1 MFKAINKLILS
12 IVSIGLSFSFF
23 KKDPYFRFEKNI
35 DNKKESFHNR
45 FKQDTGGRLSYSDFI
60 SDKGSVYFSFY
71 DVSFDNFY
79 YDEYLNLNF
88 QGLDFKDNNSYVRL
102 RTRFKVDKNEIYCSD
117 YTYKENRTS
126 NSSPY
131 INYIVDRKDNFLYIK
146 FVLEEVKDFYKKN
159 KSSIPSTGK
168 KEVRVDINFP
178 KTCNIANAAYCDSK
192 EFRIKAGAKTFNYH
206 DVFAYWKNNERFVV
220 EVDKIHDTWWDYM
233 YPLYL
238 LKAITTSKYGRTI
251 GPIGTE
257 KYTEHIITGIDEN
270 FGDYYYKHELAQNG
284 RFLDYQLSIR
294 FFDERTNLYEAEK
307 DITVRL
313 KSKDDISPRIII
325 DGISADSYTKSIQ
338 VSYDKARDLK
348 MLKDSLLERIEVS
361 DNSMEVL
368 IPNIEIEGF
377 KPMSIEDY
385 VLTIS
390 SKDASENSTLIKKI
404 LQIIDDIPP
413 AITSKVEKIE
423 TTINDRLSEE
433 FILSKFR
440 SVDEIDEELN
450 VYLGRDEYH
459 ENMNYMKAGR
469 YNVEIKAK
477 DKSENETTIIF
488 PITVFESGNENY
500 ILSEGALIVSTD
512 TILEPDE
519 IVDKLIEAGQI
530 DKVEYKE
537 ANIIDGNPIE
547 GNNQVGEYTLKIEI
561 EIVIDDNESRY
572 VYLKIK
578 VVEGKLNDIDNSTDI
593 DNKGDSSGKDIKS
606 DEESTP
612 KSFWQH
618 IVDFFK
624 AIGDFFKNLFGIK

>member
-1 MFKAINKLILS
+1 
-12 IVSIGLSFSFF
+12 
-23 KKDPYFRFEKNI
+23 
-35 DNKKESFHNR
+35 
-45 FKQDTGGRLSYSDFI
+45 
-60 SDKGSVYFSFY
+60 
-71 DVSFDNFY
+71 
-79 YDEYLNLNF
+79 
-88 QGLDFKDNNSYVRL
+88 
-102 RTRFKVDKNEIYCSD
+102 
-117 YTYKENRTS
+117 
-126 NSSPY
+126 
-131 INYIVDRKDNFLYIK
+131 
-146 FVLEEVKDFYKKN
+146 
-159 KSSIPSTGK
+159 
-168 KEVRVDINFP
+168 
-178 KTCNIANAAYCDSK
+178 
-192 EFRIKAGAKTFNYH
+192 
-206 DVFAYWKNNERFVV
+206 
-220 EVDKIHDTWWDYM
+220 M

-238 LKAITTSKYGRTI
+238 LRAITTSRYGRTI
-251 GPIGTE
+251 GPIGNE

-325 DGISADSYTKSIQ
+325 DGISADSYTKPIQ

-368 IPNIEIEGF
+368 IPKIEIEGF

-390 SKDASENSTLIKKI
+390 SKDASENSTLVKKI

-413 AITSKVEKIE
+413 VITSKVEKIE

-477 DKSENETTIIF
+477 DKSENETAIIF
-488 PITVFESGNENY
+488 PITVFGSGNENY

-561 EIVIDDNESRY
+561 VIDDNESRY

-578 VVEGKLNDIDNSTDI
+578 VVEGKLNDIDNSTNI

>member
-1 MFKAINKLILS
+1 MFKVINKLILS

-23 KKDPYFRFEKNI
+23 KKDPCFRFEKNI

-60 SDKGSVYFSFY
+60 SDKGFVYFSFY

-102 RTRFKVDKNEIYCSD
+102 RTRFKVNKNEIYCSD

-178 KTCNIANAAYCDSK
+178 KTCHIANAAYCDSK

-206 DVFAYWKNNERFVV
+206 DVFAYWKNTERFVV

-238 LKAITTSKYGRTI
+238 LRAITSSKYGRAI
-251 GPIGTE
+251 GSIGNE
-257 KYTEHIITGIDEN
+257 KYTEHIITGIYEN

-307 DITVRL
+307 DITIRL
-313 KSKDDISPRIII
+313 MSKDDISPRIII
-325 DGISADSYTKSIQ
+325 DGISADSYTKPIQ

-368 IPNIEIEGF
+368 IPKIEIEGF

-390 SKDASENSTLIKKI
+390 SKDASENSTLVKKI
-404 LQIIDDIPP
+404 IQIIDDIPP
-413 AITSKVEKIE
+413 VITSKVEKIE
-423 TTINDRLSEE
+423 TTINDRLSEK

-477 DKSENETTIIF
+477 DKSENETAIIF
-488 PITVFESGNENY
+488 PITVFGSGNENY

-537 ANIIDGNPIE
+537 ANIIEGNPIE

-561 EIVIDDNESRY
+561 VIDDNESRY
-572 VYLKIK
+572 VYLKVK

-593 DNKGDSSGKDIKS
+593 DNKGDSNGKDIKS

-612 KSFWQH
+612 KSFWQY

>member
-1 MFKAINKLILS
+1 MFKVINKLILS

-23 KKDPYFRFEKNI
+23 KRDPYFRFEKNI

-60 SDKGSVYFSFY
+60 SDKGLVYFSFY

-146 FVLEEVKDFYKKN
+146 FVLEEVKNFYKKN

-178 KTCNIANAAYCDSK
+178 KACHIANAAYCDSK
-192 EFRIKAGAKTFNYH
+192 EFRIKAGAKAIDFH
-206 DVFAYWKNNERFVV
+206 DVFAYWKNYERFVV

-238 LKAITTSKYGRTI
+238 LRAITTSRYGRKI
-251 GPIGTE
+251 GPIGNE

-270 FGDYYYKHELAQNG
+270 FGDYYYKNELAQNG

-294 FFDERTNLYEAEK
+294 FFDERTNLFEAEK

-313 KSKDDISPRIII
+313 MSKDDISPRIII
-325 DGISADSYTKSIQ
+325 DGISADSYTKPIQ

-368 IPNIEIEGF
+368 IPKIEIEGF

-390 SKDASENSTLIKKI
+390 SKDASENSTLVKKI

-413 AITSKVEKIE
+413 VITSKVEKIE

-477 DKSENETTIIF
+477 DKSENETAIIF
-488 PITVFESGNENY
+488 PITVFGSGNENY

-561 EIVIDDNESRY
+561 VIDDNESRY

-578 VVEGKLNDIDNSTDI
+578 VVEGKLNDIDNSTNI

>member
-1 MFKAINKLILS
+1 MFKVINKLILS
-12 IVSIGLSFSFF
+12 IVSIGLSLSFF
-23 KKDPYFRFEKNI
+23 NKDPYFRFEKNI

-60 SDKGSVYFSFY
+60 SDKGLVYFSFY

-126 NSSPY
+126 NPSPY

-146 FVLEEVKDFYKKN
+146 FVLQEVKDFYKKN

-178 KTCNIANAAYCDSK
+178 KTCHIANAAYCDSK
-192 EFRIKAGAKTFNYH
+192 EFRIKAGAKAIDFH
-206 DVFAYWKNNERFVV
+206 DVFAYWKNYERFVV

-238 LKAITTSKYGRTI
+238 LRAITTSKYGRKI
-251 GPIGTE
+251 GPIGNE

-270 FGDYYYKHELAQNG
+270 FGDYYCKHELAQNG
-284 RFLDYQLSIR
+284 RFVDYQLSIR

-313 KSKDDISPRIII
+313 MSKDDISPRIII
-325 DGISADSYTKSIQ
+325 DGISADSYTKPIQ

-377 KPMSIEDY
+377 KPMFIEDY

-390 SKDASENSTLIKKI
+390 SKDASENSTLVKKI

-413 AITSKVEKIE
+413 VITSKVEKIE

-477 DKSENETTIIF
+477 DKSENETAIIF
-488 PITVFESGNENY
+488 PITVFGSGNENY

-537 ANIIDGNPIE
+537 ANIIEGNPIE

-561 EIVIDDNESRY
+561 VIDDNESRY
-572 VYLKIK
+572 VYLKVK

-606 DEESTP
+606 DEESTS

>member
-1 MFKAINKLILS
+1 MFKVISKLILS

-23 KKDPYFRFEKNI
+23 KKDPYFRFEKNINI

-60 SDKGSVYFSFY
+60 SDKGFVYFSFY

-126 NSSPY
+126 NPSPY

-146 FVLEEVKDFYKKN
+146 FVLQEVKNFYKKN

-178 KTCNIANAAYCDSK
+178 KTCHIANAAYCDSK
-192 EFRIKAGAKTFNYH
+192 EFRIKAGAKAINFY
-206 DVFAYWKNNERFVV
+206 DAFAYWKNYERFVV

-238 LKAITTSKYGRTI
+238 LRAITSSRYGRAI
-251 GPIGTE
+251 GPIGNE

-313 KSKDDISPRIII
+313 MSKDDISPRIII
-325 DGISADSYTKSIQ
+325 DGISADSYTKPIQ
-338 VSYDKARDLK
+338 VSYDKSRDLK

-368 IPNIEIEGF
+368 IPKIEIEGF
-377 KPMSIEDY
+377 KPLSIEDY

-390 SKDASENSTLIKKI
+390 SKDASENSTLVKKI

-413 AITSKVEKIE
+413 VITSKVEKIE

-488 PITVFESGNENY
+488 PITVFGSGNENY

-547 GNNQVGEYTLKIEI
+547 GNNQVGEYTLKI

>member
-1 MFKAINKLILS
+1 MFKVINKLILS

-23 KKDPYFRFEKNI
+23 NKDPYFRFEKNI

-60 SDKGSVYFSFY
+60 SDKGLVYFSFY

-146 FVLEEVKDFYKKN
+146 FVLQEVKDFYKKN

-178 KTCNIANAAYCDSK
+178 KTCHIANAAYCDSK
-192 EFRIKAGAKTFNYH
+192 EFRIKAGAKAINFY
-206 DVFAYWKNNERFVV
+206 DVFAYWKNYERFVV

-238 LKAITTSKYGRTI
+238 LRAITTSRYGRAI

-257 KYTEHIITGIDEN
+257 KYTEHIITVIDEN

-284 RFLDYQLSIR
+284 RFVDYQLSIR

-313 KSKDDISPRIII
+313 MSKDDISPRIII
-325 DGISADSYTKSIQ
+325 DGISADSYTKPIQ

-368 IPNIEIEGF
+368 IPKIEIEGY

-385 VLTIS
+385 VLIIS
-390 SKDASENSTLIKKI
+390 SKDASENSTLVKKV

-413 AITSKVEKIE
+413 VITSKVEKIE

-477 DKSENETTIIF
+477 DKSENETAIIF
-488 PITVFESGNENY
+488 PITVFGSGNENY

-537 ANIIDGNPIE
+537 ANIIEGNPIE

-561 EIVIDDNESRY
+561 VIDDNESRY
-572 VYLKIK
+572 VYLKVK

-606 DEESTP
+606 DEESTL

>member
-23 KKDPYFRFEKNI
+23 NKDPYFRFEKNI

-60 SDKGSVYFSFY
+60 SDKGSVFFSFY

-126 NSSPY
+126 NSSQY

-178 KTCNIANAAYCDSK
+178 KTCHIANAAYCDSK

-257 KYTEHIITGIDEN
+257 KYTENIITGIDEN
-270 FGDYYYKHELAQNG
+270 FGDYYCKHELAQNG

-307 DITVRL
+307 DITIRL

-325 DGISADSYTKSIQ
+325 DGISADSYIKPIQ

-390 SKDASENSTLIKKI
+390 SKDASENSTLVKKI

-413 AITSKVEKIE
+413 VITSKVEKIE

-488 PITVFESGNENY
+488 PITVFGSGNENY

-547 GNNQVGEYTLKIEI
+547 GNNQVGEYTLKI

>member
-23 KKDPYFRFEKNI
+23 NKDPYFRFEKNI

-60 SDKGSVYFSFY
+60 SDKDSVFFSFY

-146 FVLEEVKDFYKKN
+146 FVLEEVKDFYEKN

-178 KTCNIANAAYCDSK
+178 KTCHIANAAYCDSK

-238 LKAITTSKYGRTI
+238 LRAITASKYGRTI

-257 KYTEHIITGIDEN
+257 KYTENIITGIDEN
-270 FGDYYYKHELAQNG
+270 FGDYYCKHELAQNG

-307 DITVRL
+307 DITIRL

-325 DGISADSYTKSIQ
+325 DGISADSYTKPIQ

-488 PITVFESGNENY
+488 PITVFGSGNENY

-561 EIVIDDNESRY
+561 VIDDNESRY

-593 DNKGDSSGKDIKS
+593 DNKGDSRGKDIKS

>member
-178 KTCNIANAAYCDSK
+178 KICHIANAAYCDSK

-238 LKAITTSKYGRTI
+238 LRAITSSKYGRTI

-270 FGDYYYKHELAQNG
+270 FGDYYHKHELAQNG

-294 FFDERTNLYEAEK
+294 FFDERTNLFEAEK
-307 DITVRL
+307 DITIRL

-325 DGISADSYTKSIQ
+325 DGISADSYTKPIQ

-390 SKDASENSTLIKKI
+390 SKDASENSTLVKKI

-413 AITSKVEKIE
+413 VITSKVEKIE

-561 EIVIDDNESRY
+561 VIDDNESRY

-593 DNKGDSSGKDIKS
+593 DNKGDSRGKDIKS

>member
-1 MFKAINKLILS
+1 MFKVINKLILS

-23 KKDPYFRFEKNI
+23 KKDPCFRFEKNI

-60 SDKGSVYFSFY
+60 SDKGFVYFSFY

-102 RTRFKVDKNEIYCSD
+102 RTRFKVNKNEIYCSD

-126 NSSPY
+126 NSSSY

-178 KTCNIANAAYCDSK
+178 KTCHIANAAYCDSK

-206 DVFAYWKNNERFVV
+206 DVFAYWKNTERFVV

-238 LKAITTSKYGRTI
+238 LRAITSSKYGRAI
-251 GPIGTE
+251 GPIGNE

-307 DITVRL
+307 DITIRL
-313 KSKDDISPRIII
+313 MSKDDISPRIII
-325 DGISADSYTKSIQ
+325 DGISADSYTKPIQ

-368 IPNIEIEGF
+368 IPKIEIEGF

-390 SKDASENSTLIKKI
+390 SKDASENSTLVKKI

-477 DKSENETTIIF
+477 DKSENETAIIF
-488 PITVFESGNENY
+488 PITVFGSGNENY

-537 ANIIDGNPIE
+537 ANIIEGNPID
-547 GNNQVGEYTLKIEI
+547 GNNQVGEYTLKI

-578 VVEGKLNDIDNSTDI
+578 VVEGKLNDIGNSTNI

>member
-1 MFKAINKLILS
+1 M
-12 IVSIGLSFSFF
+12 
-23 KKDPYFRFEKNI
+23 
-35 DNKKESFHNR
+35 
-45 FKQDTGGRLSYSDFI
+45 
-60 SDKGSVYFSFY
+60 
-71 DVSFDNFY
+71 
-79 YDEYLNLNF
+79 
-88 QGLDFKDNNSYVRL
+88 
-102 RTRFKVDKNEIYCSD
+102 
-117 YTYKENRTS
+117 
-126 NSSPY
+126 
-131 INYIVDRKDNFLYIK
+131 
-146 FVLEEVKDFYKKN
+146 
-159 KSSIPSTGK
+159 
-168 KEVRVDINFP
+168 
-178 KTCNIANAAYCDSK
+178 
-192 EFRIKAGAKTFNYH
+192 
-206 DVFAYWKNNERFVV
+206 
-220 EVDKIHDTWWDYM
+220 
-233 YPLYL
+233 
-238 LKAITTSKYGRTI
+238 
-251 GPIGTE
+251 
-257 KYTEHIITGIDEN
+257 
-270 FGDYYYKHELAQNG
+270 
-284 RFLDYQLSIR
+284 
-294 FFDERTNLYEAEK
+294 
-307 DITVRL
+307 

-325 DGISADSYTKSIQ
+325 DGISADSYIKPIQ

-390 SKDASENSTLIKKI
+390 SKDASENSTLVKKI

-413 AITSKVEKIE
+413 VITSKVEKIE

-488 PITVFESGNENY
+488 PITVFGSGNENY

-547 GNNQVGEYTLKIEI
+547 GNNQVGEYTLKI

>member
-1 MFKAINKLILS
+1 MFKVINKLILS
-12 IVSIGLSFSFF
+12 IVSIGLSLSFF
-23 KKDPYFRFEKNI
+23 KKNPYFRFEKNI

-45 FKQDTGGRLSYSDFI
+45 FRQDTGGRLSYSDFI
-60 SDKGSVYFSFY
+60 SDKGLVYFSFY

-146 FVLEEVKDFYKKN
+146 FVLEEVKNFYKKN

-178 KTCNIANAAYCDSK
+178 KTCHIANAAYCDSK
-192 EFRIKAGAKTFNYH
+192 EFRIKAGAKAINFY
-206 DVFAYWKNNERFVV
+206 DVFAYWKNYERFVV

-238 LKAITTSKYGRTI
+238 LRAITTSRYGRAI
-251 GPIGTE
+251 GPIGNE

-270 FGDYYYKHELAQNG
+270 FGNYYCKHELAQNG
-284 RFLDYQLSIR
+284 RFVDYQLSIR

-325 DGISADSYTKSIQ
+325 DGISADSYTKPIQ

-368 IPNIEIEGF
+368 IPKIEIEGY

-390 SKDASENSTLIKKI
+390 SKDASENSTLVKKI
-404 LQIIDDIPP
+404 IQIIDDIPP
-413 AITSKVEKIE
+413 VITSKVEKIE

-488 PITVFESGNENY
+488 PITVFGSGNENY

-537 ANIIDGNPIE
+537 ANIIEGNPIE
-547 GNNQVGEYTLKIEI
+547 GNNQVGEYTLKI

>member
-23 KKDPYFRFEKNI
+23 NKDPYFRFEKNI

-60 SDKGSVYFSFY
+60 SDKDSVFFSFY

-159 KSSIPSTGK
+159 KPSIPSTGK

-178 KTCNIANAAYCDSK
+178 KTCHIANAAYCDSK

-238 LKAITTSKYGRTI
+238 LRAITASKYGRTI

-257 KYTEHIITGIDEN
+257 KYTENIITGIDEN
-270 FGDYYYKHELAQNG
+270 FGDYYCKHELAQNG

-307 DITVRL
+307 DITIRL

-325 DGISADSYTKSIQ
+325 DGISADSYTKPIQ

-488 PITVFESGNENY
+488 PITVFGSGNENY

-561 EIVIDDNESRY
+561 VIDDNESRY

-593 DNKGDSSGKDIKS
+593 DNKGDSRGKDIKS

>member
-1 MFKAINKLILS
+1 M
-12 IVSIGLSFSFF
+12 
-23 KKDPYFRFEKNI
+23 
-35 DNKKESFHNR
+35 
-45 FKQDTGGRLSYSDFI
+45 
-60 SDKGSVYFSFY
+60 
-71 DVSFDNFY
+71 
-79 YDEYLNLNF
+79 NLNF

-102 RTRFKVDKNEIYCSD
+102 RTRFKVNKNEIYCSD

-178 KTCNIANAAYCDSK
+178 KTCHIANAAYCDSK

-206 DVFAYWKNNERFVV
+206 DVFAYWKNTERFVV

-238 LKAITTSKYGRTI
+238 LRAITSSKYGRTI
-251 GPIGTE
+251 GPIGNE
-257 KYTEHIITGIDEN
+257 KYTEHFITGIDEN

-307 DITVRL
+307 DITIRL
-313 KSKDDISPRIII
+313 MSKDDISPRIII
-325 DGISADSYTKSIQ
+325 DGISADSYTKPIQ

-368 IPNIEIEGF
+368 IPKIEIEGF

-385 VLTIS
+385 VLIIS
-390 SKDASENSTLIKKI
+390 SKDASENSTLVKKI
-404 LQIIDDIPP
+404 IQIIDDIPP
-413 AITSKVEKIE
+413 VITSKVEKIE

-477 DKSENETTIIF
+477 DKSENETAIIF
-488 PITVFESGNENY
+488 PITVFGSGNENY

-537 ANIIDGNPIE
+537 ANIIEGNPID
-547 GNNQVGEYTLKIEI
+547 GNNQVGEYTLKI

>member
-1 MFKAINKLILS
+1 MVKVINKLILS

-23 KKDPYFRFEKNI
+23 NKDPCFRFEKNI

-102 RTRFKVDKNEIYCSD
+102 RTRFKVDKNEIYCCD

-178 KTCNIANAAYCDSK
+178 KTCHIANAAYCDSK
-192 EFRIKAGAKTFNYH
+192 EFRIKAGAKTIDYH
-206 DVFAYWKNNERFVV
+206 DVFAYWKNYERFVV

-238 LKAITTSKYGRTI
+238 LRAITTSRYGRTI
-251 GPIGTE
+251 GPIGNE

-307 DITVRL
+307 DITIRL
-313 KSKDDISPRIII
+313 MSKDDISPRIII
-325 DGISADSYTKSIQ
+325 DGISADSYTKPIQ

-348 MLKDSLLERIEVS
+348 ILKDSLLERIEVS

-368 IPNIEIEGF
+368 IPKIEIEGF

-385 VLTIS
+385 ILTIS
-390 SKDASENSTLIKKI
+390 SKDASENSTLVKKI

-413 AITSKVEKIE
+413 VITSKVEKIE
-423 TTINDRLSEE
+423 TTIM
-433 FILSKFR
+433 
-440 SVDEIDEELN
+440 IDYQRNLYYLN
-450 VYLGRDEYH
+450 LD
-459 ENMNYMKAGR
+459 
-469 YNVEIKAK
+469 
-477 DKSENETTIIF
+477 
-488 PITVFESGNENY
+488 
-500 ILSEGALIVSTD
+500 
-512 TILEPDE
+512 
-519 IVDKLIEAGQI
+519 Q
-530 DKVEYKE
+530 
-537 ANIIDGNPIE
+537 
-547 GNNQVGEYTLKIEI
+547 
-561 EIVIDDNESRY
+561 
-572 VYLKIK
+572 
-578 VVEGKLNDIDNSTDI
+578 
-593 DNKGDSSGKDIKS
+593 
-606 DEESTP
+606 
-612 KSFWQH
+612 
-618 IVDFFK
+618 
-624 AIGDFFKNLFGIK
+624 

>member
-1 MFKAINKLILS
+1 MFKVINKLILS

-117 YTYKENRTS
+117 YTYKENRSS

-178 KTCNIANAAYCDSK
+178 KTCHIANAAYCDSK

-220 EVDKIHDTWWDYM
+220 EVDKIYDTWWDYM

-238 LKAITTSKYGRTI
+238 LRAITASKYGRTI

-257 KYTEHIITGIDEN
+257 KYTENIITGIDEN
-270 FGDYYYKHELAQNG
+270 FGDYYCKHELAQNG

-294 FFDERTNLYEAEK
+294 FFDERTNLFEAEK
-307 DITVRL
+307 DITIRL

-325 DGISADSYTKSIQ
+325 DGISADSYTKPIQ

-390 SKDASENSTLIKKI
+390 SKDASENSTLVKKI

-413 AITSKVEKIE
+413 IITSKVEKIE

-488 PITVFESGNENY
+488 PITVFGSGNENY

-537 ANIIDGNPIE
+537 ANIIEGNPIE
-547 GNNQVGEYTLKIEI
+547 GNNQVGEYTLKI

-578 VVEGKLNDIDNSTDI
+578 VVEGKLNDIGNSTDI